1 MTVKLCLDLLVLLLV
16 LCSTALVLLGWGNL
30 IWRWLGVQQPSKPSV
45 LTVWL
50 GFCVIVASLEAVH
63 LFVPIDWKVTLAV
76 ALIGALG
83 QRLRVKFARSKESS
97 PPTAVEPAVGVRS
110 LVVNAIKTYPLLSV
124 VALSVIVSW
133 CFLAMQPPSM
143 FDSGLYHFG
152 SIRWLNE
159 YAIVPGLGNL
169 HWRLA
174 LNQSYFGFL
183 ALLNMTPFWGHGYAA
198 GGLFLLVLTAFTV
211 LEVALKQSTLWRWIF
226 GSLLFSYLCLLSGQ
240 IANPMPDSAMALLQV
255 VIFVFLYGS
264 LVTQTTTQA
273 QIESAANVSV
283 QHLQI
288 VLVFLCLTIVTIK
301 LSSVGFAAAGF
312 AIVSVALFRSAGRQ
326 LPYSLLLK
334 LGSLV
339 ALFTLLH
346 IGRSYLLSGAPFFPS
361 PIGGI
366 WSLTWAVPFGVASN
380 ESQLIYAWAKQPGIS
395 LVGDVPAG
403 FGWVSTWVQALPQ
416 TLKYLF
422 VVSTLS
428 LVLALILRRTS
439 RASALNKTWLL
450 GVPLSAALI
459 FWFFT
464 APDPRFLGAIVVLY
478 FAWSLYIFSG
488 LLKNLAQRYAD
499 SLIKASRTA
508 IHLLVIIGMVALF
521 ARWSLSGISGLQGWS
536 SLPNSNREVKVN
548 PFGYKAYVPTTDT
561 LCWDSE
567 LPCTFMLDD
576 GLQRKP
582 LSELMQWL
590 ALQPQRFSLSIAR

>member
-1 MTVKLCLDLLVLLLV
+1 
-16 LCSTALVLLGWGNL
+16 
-30 IWRWLGVQQPSKPSV
+30 
-45 LTVWL
+45 
-50 GFCVIVASLEAVH
+50 
-63 LFVPIDWKVTLAV
+63 
-76 ALIGALG
+76 
-83 QRLRVKFARSKESS
+83 
-97 PPTAVEPAVGVRS
+97 
-110 LVVNAIKTYPLLSV
+110 
-124 VALSVIVSW
+124 
-133 CFLAMQPPSM
+133 
-143 FDSGLYHFG
+143 
-152 SIRWLNE
+152 
-159 YAIVPGLGNL
+159 
-169 HWRLA
+169 
-174 LNQSYFGFL
+174 
-183 ALLNMTPFWGHGYAA
+183 
-198 GGLFLLVLTAFTV
+198 
-211 LEVALKQSTLWRWIF
+211 
-226 GSLLFSYLCLLSGQ
+226 
-240 IANPMPDSAMALLQV
+240 MPDSAMALLQV

-301 LSSVGFAAAGF
+301 LSSVGFAAASF
-312 AIVSVALFRSAGRQ
+312 AIVSVALFRSAGRH

-339 ALFTLLH
+339 SLFTLLH
-346 IGRSYLLSGAPFFPS
+346 IGRSYLLSGTPFFPS

-366 WSLTWAVPFGVASN
+366 WSLKWAVPFGVASN

-403 FGWVSTWVQALPQ
+403 FGWVGAWVQALPQ

-450 GVPLSAALI
+450 GVPLSAVLI

>member
-1 MTVKLCLDLLVLLLV
+1 MTIKFCSDLLVLLLV
-16 LCSTALVLLGWGNL
+16 LTSTAIVLHGCGNLTWRLLG
-30 IWRWLGVQQPSKPSV
+30 IQQPSQPSV

-50 GFCVIVASLEAVH
+50 GFCVVVASLEAVH
-63 LFVPIDWKVTLAV
+63 LFGPIDWKVTVAV

-83 QRLRVKFARSKESS
+83 HRLRAKLARSKEPS

-124 VALSVIVSW
+124 VGLSVIVSW
-133 CFLAMQPPSM
+133 CLLAMQPPSM

-183 ALLNMTPFWGHGYAA
+183 ALLNIAPYWGHGYAA
-198 GGLFLLVLTAFTV
+198 GGLFLLVLTTFTV
-211 LEVALKQSTLWRWIF
+211 LEVSLKQSTLWRWIF

-240 IANPMPDSAMALLQV
+240 IANPMPDTAMALLQV

-264 LVTQTTTQA
+264 LVTQTTSQE

-301 LSSVGFAAAGF
+301 LSSVGFAAASFGLLS
-312 AIVSVALFRSAGRQ
+312 IALFRSSGRQ
-326 LPYSLLLK
+326 LQYSVLLK
-334 LGSLV
+334 LASIVG
-339 ALFTLLH
+339 LFTLVH
-346 IGRSYLLSGAPFFPS
+346 IGRSYLLSGTPFFPS
-361 PIGGI
+361 PFGGI
-366 WSLTWAVPFGVASN
+366 WSLTWAVPFGVANN
-380 ESQLIYAWAKQPGIS
+380 ESQLIYAWAKQPGVS

-403 FGWVSTWVQALPQ
+403 FGWVGAWVRALPQ

-422 VVSTLS
+422 VASTL
-428 LVLALILRRTS
+428 LVLLALILRQRS
-439 RASALNKTWLL
+439 MASASNKPWLL
-450 GVPLSAALI
+450 GIPLIAALI

-488 LLKNLAQRYAD
+488 LLKTLAHRYAGRA
-499 SLIKASRTA
+499 IKASRTA
-508 IHLLVIIGMVALF
+508 IQLIVIVGMVALF
-521 ARWSLSGISGLQGWS
+521 DRWSLSGISGLQGWG
-536 SLPNSNREVKVN
+536 SLPNPNRELKVN
-548 PFGYKAYVPTTDT
+548 PLGYKAFMPTTDT

-582 LSELMQWL
+582 LSELARWL

>member
-1 MTVKLCLDLLVLLLV
+1 MTIKLCSDLLVLLLV
-16 LCSTALVLLGWGNL
+16 LASTAIVLHGCGNLTWRLLG
-30 IWRWLGVQQPSKPSV
+30 IQQPSQPSV

-50 GFCVIVASLEAVH
+50 GFCIVVASLEAVH
-63 LFVPIDWKVTLAV
+63 LFVPINWKVTLAV
-76 ALIGALG
+76 VLIGALG
-83 QRLRVKFARSKESS
+83 QRFRAKLVRSKEPS
-97 PPTAVEPAVGVRS
+97 PPTAVEPVVGVRS
-110 LVVNAIKTYPLLSV
+110 LVVNAIKAYPLLSV
-124 VALSVIVSW
+124 VGLSVIVSW
-133 CFLAMQPPSM
+133 CLLAMQPPLM

-226 GSLLFSYLCLLSGQ
+226 GGLLFSYLCLLSGQ

-273 QIESAANVSV
+273 QIESAAKVSV

-301 LSSVGFAAAGF
+301 LSSVGFAAASF
-312 AIVSVALFRSAGRQ
+312 AIVSVALFRSAGRH

-339 ALFTLLH
+339 SLFTLLH
-346 IGRSYLLSGAPFFPS
+346 IGRSYLLSGTPFFPS

-366 WSLTWAVPFGVASN
+366 WSLKWAVPFGVASN

-403 FGWVSTWVQALPQ
+403 FGWVGAWVQALPQ

-450 GVPLSAALI
+450 GVPLSVALI

-478 FAWSLYIFSG
+478 FAWSLYNFSD
-488 LLKNLAQRYAD
+488 LLKNLAQRYAG
-499 SLIKASRTA
+499 SLLKVSRTA

-521 ARWSLSGISGLQGWS
+521 ARWSLSGISGLQGWG
-536 SLPNSNREVKVN
+536 SLPNPNRELKVN
-548 PFGYKAYVPTTDT
+548 PLGYKAFVPTTDT

-582 LSELMQWL
+582 LSELAQWL